1 VGGSEKHVVQSGMD
15 EESLVMATPRR
26 RRVEPDAETNVSV
39 KNDKVTDRENLGTV
53 CVSYAFPCFG
63 YVC

>member
-1 VGGSEKHVVQSGMD
+1 VVQSGMD

-26 RRVEPDAETNVSV
+26 RRVEPEAETNVS
-39 KNDKVTDRENLGTV
+39 VTDRENLGTV

-63 YVC
+63 CVC